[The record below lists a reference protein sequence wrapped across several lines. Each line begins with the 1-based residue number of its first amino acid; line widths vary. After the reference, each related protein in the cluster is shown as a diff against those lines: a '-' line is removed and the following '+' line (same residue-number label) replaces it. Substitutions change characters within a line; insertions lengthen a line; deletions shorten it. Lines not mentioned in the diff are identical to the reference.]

1 MQSIKNFFIILF
13 DAIIDARMKQI
24 EYYNKTGK

>member
-1 MQSIKNFFIILF
+1 MQTILKYFTVLFTSIIE
-13 DAIIDARMKQI
+13 ARLQRI